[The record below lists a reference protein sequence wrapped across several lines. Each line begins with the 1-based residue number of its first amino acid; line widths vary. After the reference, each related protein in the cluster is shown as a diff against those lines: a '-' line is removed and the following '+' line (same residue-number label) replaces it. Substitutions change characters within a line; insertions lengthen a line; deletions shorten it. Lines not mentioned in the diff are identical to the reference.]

1 MDYYVDITPAP
12 SPSIFYASQAAFG
25 RNPPKEKFDLGATRF
40 LSTSYPGLN
49 FAAANIDGTEKV
61 PKTSPQNDATSLVP
75 KSADVRSLRPPV
87 NERQIQGRDLEISKI
102 AEDRIKLLAIKYAND
117 SISAEM
123 IARLEIL
130 NSRLIERAP
139 RVSVEQISHL
149 EASIDS
155 IKSVEQ
161 SILDRA
167 RRLGLPT

>member
-1 MDYYVDITPAP
+1 MD
-12 SPSIFYASQAAFG
+12 
-25 RNPPKEKFDLGATRF
+25 
-40 LSTSYPGLN
+40 
-49 FAAANIDGTEKV
+49 
-61 PKTSPQNDATSLVP
+61 
-75 KSADVRSLRPPV
+75 
-87 NERQIQGRDLEISKI
+87 ISKI

-139 RVSVEQISHL
+139 RVSVEQIMHL

-161 SILDRA
+161 SILARA
-167 RRLGLPT
+167 KRLGLPT

>member
-1 MDYYVDITPAP
+1 MDYYVDVTPAP
-12 SPSIFYASQAAFG
+12 APSIFYASQAALG
-25 RNPPKEKFDLGATRF
+25 RNHPKENFDLGATQF
-40 LSTSYPGLN
+40 LTTRYAGSN
-49 FAAANIDGTEKV
+49 FAAADIDGTEKV
-61 PKTSPQNDATSLVP
+61 PKTSPQNDATSLLP
-75 KSADVRSLRPPV
+75 KSADVRLRRPLV
-87 NERQIQGRDLEISKI
+87 NERQVQGRDLEISKI

-167 RRLGLPT
+167 KRLGLPT

>member
-1 MDYYVDITPAP
+1 M
-12 SPSIFYASQAAFG
+12 
-25 RNPPKEKFDLGATRF
+25 
-40 LSTSYPGLN
+40 
-49 FAAANIDGTEKV
+49 
-61 PKTSPQNDATSLVP
+61 
-75 KSADVRSLRPPV
+75 
-87 NERQIQGRDLEISKI
+87 EISKI

-167 RRLGLPT
+167 KRLGLPT

>member
-1 MDYYVDITPAP
+1 MDFYVDVTPAP
-12 SPSIFYASQAAFG
+12 APSIFYASQAALG
-25 RNPPKEKFDLGATRF
+25 RNPPRENFDFGATQF
-40 LSTSYPGLN
+40 LTNKYTGLN
-49 FAAANIDGTEKV
+49 SASADIDSTEKV
-61 PKTSPQNDATSLVP
+61 PKASVQNDSTSLLP
-75 KSADVRSLRPPV
+75 KSADVRPIRSLA
-87 NERQIQGRDLEISKI
+87 NERQVQGRDLEISKI

-117 SISAEM
+117 SFSAEM

-167 RRLGLPT
+167 KRLGLPT

>member
-1 MDYYVDITPAP
+1 MDYYVDVTPAP
-12 SPSIFYASQAAFG
+12 APSIFYASQAALG
-25 RNPPKEKFDLGATRF
+25 RKPPKENFDLGATQF
-40 LSTSYPGLN
+40 LTTRYAGSK
-49 FAAANIDGTEKV
+49 FAAPDIDGTEKV
-61 PKTSPQNDATSLVP
+61 PKTSPQNDVTSLLP
-75 KSADVRSLRPPV
+75 NSANIRSHRPVV
-87 NERQIQGRDLEISKI
+87 NERQAQGRDLDISKI

-139 RVSVEQISHL
+139 RVSVEQIRHL

-167 RRLGLPT
+167 KRLGLPT

>member
-1 MDYYVDITPAP
+1 MDYYVDVTPAP
-12 SPSIFYASQAAFG
+12 APSIFYASQAALG
-25 RNPPKEKFDLGATRF
+25 RNPPKENFDLGATQF
-40 LSTSYPGLN
+40 LTTRYAGSK
-49 FAAANIDGTEKV
+49 FAAPDIDGTEKI
-61 PKTSPQNDATSLVP
+61 PKTSPQNDATSLLS
-75 KSADVRSLRPPV
+75 KSANVRSHLPFV
-87 NERQIQGRDLEISKI
+87 NERQVQGRDMDISKI

-139 RVSVEQISHL
+139 RVSVEQIMHL

-161 SILDRA
+161 SILARA
-167 RRLGLPT
+167 KRLGLPT

>member
-1 MDYYVDITPAP
+1 MDYYVDVTPAP
-12 SPSIFYASQAAFG
+12 APSIFYASQAALG
-25 RNPPKEKFDLGATRF
+25 RNPPKENFGFGATQF
-40 LSTSYPGLN
+40 LTNRYTGLN
-49 FAAANIDGTEKV
+49 FSGADIDGTEKV
-61 PKTSPQNDATSLVP
+61 PKAYPQNDSTSLLP
-75 KSADVRSLRPPV
+75 KSADARPIRPLV
-87 NERQIQGRDLEISKI
+87 NERQLQGRDLEISKI

-139 RVSVEQISHL
+139 RVSIEQISHL

-167 RRLGLPT
+167 KRLGLPT